1 MWSEVVR
8 TKFLLLA
15 KGENLLK
22 KKPRTVGGNIWYM
35 NIWKSK
41 IEDKINEAADEIK
54 YRIG

>member
-1 MWSEVVR
+1 MWSEVVK

-15 KGENLLK
+15 KGENLPK
-22 KKPRTVGGNIWYM
+22 KKPRGGGGNIWYM